1 MEDTGDKLTISFCFF
16 GEYTMTTRNFR
27 SRTLQIIPVCLAL
40 LFGQHASADSNK
52 DFNTWQ
58 NTLAPLYLWG
68 VSMSGTSTFG
78 TNTVPLEI
86 EFKDAVSDLEAVFTL
101 HYEGAKGHWGLIVD
115 YSYLN
120 LTPKAEIP
128 GTSVQLNVD
137 LKNTIAEIAGL
148 YRFGPNNPW
157 QLLAGFRS
165 YDLDLTV
172 NGLPQPPAPVSQIA
186 IKETINDFF
195 IGGRYMRNINDKWSF
210 IGRADI
216 GTGDSDLVW
225 NVLAAFDYRF
235 TKLLSAFGGWRVLDY
250 DVNTGSGPSTFK
262 YDMNHSGPILALAFH
277 W

>member
-1 MEDTGDKLTISFCFF
+1 MITQRLLDRVLRIVAIGC
-16 GEYTMTTRNFR
+16 
-27 SRTLQIIPVCLAL
+27 VL
-40 LFGQHASADSNK
+40 LFSSQSWADSNK

-78 TNTVPLEI
+78 TTTVPLEI
-86 EFKDAVSDLEAVFTL
+86 EFKDAVSDLSGIFTI
-101 HYEGAKGHWGLIVD
+101 HYEGAKGNWGIIAD

-128 GTSVQLNVD
+128 GTPVQLNVD
-137 LKNTIAEIAGL
+137 MKNTIIEVAAL

-157 QLLAGFRS
+157 QLLAGVRS
-165 YDLDLTV
+165 YDLDLTIT
-172 NGLPQPPAPVSQIA
+172 GLPQPPAPVSQIA

-195 IGGRYMRNINDKWSF
+195 IGGRYMRSINDKWSF

-216 GTGDSDLVW
+216 GAGDSDVVW

-250 DVNTGSGPSTFK
+250 DVDMGSGADTFK

>member
-1 MEDTGDKLTISFCFF
+1 MI
-16 GEYTMTTRNFR
+16 TRILR
-27 SRTLQIIPVCLAL
+27 SRVPQTASVCLAL
-40 LFGQHASADSNK
+40 LFGQHASADSAK

-58 NTLAPLYLWG
+58 NKLAPLYLWG

-78 TNTVPLEI
+78 TNTVPLDI
-86 EFKDAVSDLEAVFTL
+86 EFTDAVSDLEAVFTF
-101 HYEGAKGHWGLIVD
+101 HYEGAKGHWGIIVD

-128 GTSVQLNVD
+128 GTPVQLNVD

-172 NGLPQPPAPVSQIA
+172 NGLPQPPAPVPQIA

-195 IGGRYMRNINDKWSF
+195 IGGRYLRSINDKWSF

-216 GTGDSDLVW
+216 GAGDSDLVW

>member
-1 MEDTGDKLTISFCFF
+1 MNLQ
-16 GEYTMTTRNFR
+16 NLPV
-27 SRTLQIIPVCLAL
+27 RTLRSIAISCVL
-40 LFGQHASADSNK
+40 LLSSHTWADSNK

-58 NTLAPLYLWG
+58 NTLAPLYIWG

-78 TNTVPLEI
+78 TATVPLEI
-86 EFKDAVSDLEAVFTL
+86 EFKDAVSDLEGIFTF
-101 HYEGAKGHWGLIVD
+101 HYEGAKGHWGIIAD
-115 YSYLN
+115 YSFLN

-128 GTSVQLNVD
+128 GTPGELNVD
-137 LKNTIAEIAGL
+137 MKNTIAEIAGL

-157 QLLAGFRS
+157 QLLAGVRS
-165 YDLDLTV
+165 YDLDITV
-172 NGLPQPPAPVSQIA
+172 TNLPPSAPVSQIA

-210 IGRADI
+210 LGRADI
-216 GTGDSDLVW
+216 GAGDSDLVW

-250 DVNTGSGPSTFK
+250 DVNTGSGADTFK